1 MENKILTV
9 VKKILS
15 SHAVGIRYCLRCR
28 KLFRCQEF
36 FPEISVIK
44 IGVEINLRIITK
56 NHGADLE
63 KGFFTKSI

>member
-1 MENKILTV
+1 MLIYENPP
-9 VKKILS
+9 S
-15 SHAVGIRYCLRCR
+15 EM

-36 FPEISVIK
+36 FSEISVIK

-56 NHGADLE
+56 NHAADLE